1 MQALQTI
8 KKISAENLPPILV
21 LSGDDIGQFEWM
33 KEQLLKK
40 VGYDSS
46 DLNYS
51 YFDMKE
57 TAYSEVEL
65 DLVSLPFFADEK
77 IVILDHFVD
86 VTTAKK
92 RYLTDDE
99 LQSFEGYLSAP
110 LETTRLIVI
119 AEGKLDSKRRIVKLL
134 KRDAQLLEATELK
147 EQELRAHFAEEI
159 KSLGLAIDSQA
170 FDQLLIKSGF
180 DFSEIQKNLEFLKT
194 YKGASSITISD
205 IEEAIPKTLQDN
217 LFDLIQMIL
226 KKQIDPARSLVKD
239 LRLQGE
245 DEIKLLAILLS
256 QFRVYTQVKL
266 LKQEGRTESQ
276 IVSDLSELTGRK
288 VNPYQVKFALRDSR
302 GISLSYLEQA
312 ICLLIDTDFQ
322 MKSGTYEK
330 DYLFDLAL
338 LKLANP
344 SV

>member
-33 KEQLLKK
+33 KEQLFKK

-57 TAYSEVEL
+57 TAYAEVEL

-180 DFSEIQKNLEFLKT
+180 DFSEIQKNLEFLKN
-194 YKGASSITISD
+194 YKGSSSITISD

-226 KKQIDPARSLVKD
+226 KKQIDSARSLVKD

-256 QFRVYTQVKL
+256 QFRIYTQVKL

-330 DYLFDLAL
+330 DYLFDLAV

>member
-194 YKGASSITISD
+194 YKGASSITITD

-226 KKQIDPARSLVKD
+226 KKQIDSARSLVKD

-256 QFRVYTQVKL
+256 QFRIYTQVKL

-312 ICLLIDTDFQ
+312 LCLLIDTDFQ

-338 LKLANP
+338 LKLTNP

>member
-194 YKGASSITISD
+194 YKGASSITITD
-205 IEEAIPKTLQDN
+205 IEEAILKTLQDN

-226 KKQIDPARSLVKD
+226 KKQIDSARSLVKD

-256 QFRVYTQVKL
+256 QFRIYTQVKL

-302 GISLSYLEQA
+302 GISLAYLEQA

-330 DYLFDLAL
+330 DYLFDLAV

>member
-8 KKISAENLPPILV
+8 KKISAKNLPPILV

-110 LETTRLIVI
+110 LETTRLIVF

-134 KRDAQLLEATELK
+134 KRDAQVLEATELK
-147 EQELRAHFAEEI
+147 EPELRAHFTEEI
-159 KSLGLAIDSQA
+159 KSLELAIDSPA
-170 FDQLLIKSGF
+170 FEQLLIKSGF

>member
-119 AEGKLDSKRRIVKLL
+119 AEGELDSKRRIVKLL

-194 YKGASSITISD
+194 YKGASSITITD
-205 IEEAIPKTLQDN
+205 IEEAILKTLQDN

-226 KKQIDPARSLVKD
+226 KKQIDSARSLVKD

-256 QFRVYTQVKL
+256 QFRIYTQVKL

-330 DYLFDLAL
+330 DYLFDLAV

>member
-33 KEQLLKK
+33 KEQLFKK

-57 TAYSEVEL
+57 TAYAEVEL

-226 KKQIDPARSLVKD
+226 KKEIDSACSLVKD

-256 QFRVYTQVKL
+256 QFRIYTQVKL

-302 GISLSYLEQA
+302 GISLAYLEQA

-330 DYLFDLAL
+330 DYLFDLAV

>member
-194 YKGASSITISD
+194 YKGSSNITISD

-226 KKQIDPARSLVKD
+226 KKEIDSARSLVKD

-256 QFRVYTQVKL
+256 QFRIYTQVKL

-312 ICLLIDTDFQ
+312 ICLLINTDFQ

>member
-194 YKGASSITISD
+194 YKGASSITITD
-205 IEEAIPKTLQDN
+205 IEDAIPKTLQDN

-226 KKQIDPARSLVKD
+226 KKQIDSARSLVKD

-256 QFRVYTQVKL
+256 QFRIYTQVKL

-302 GISLSYLEQA
+302 GISLAYLEQA

-330 DYLFDLAL
+330 DYLFDLAV

>member
-33 KEQLLKK
+33 KEQLFKK

-57 TAYSEVEL
+57 TAYAEVEL

-194 YKGASSITISD
+194 YKGASSITITD
-205 IEEAIPKTLQDN
+205 IEEAILKTLQDN

-226 KKQIDPARSLVKD
+226 KKQIDSARSLVKD

-256 QFRVYTQVKL
+256 QFRIYTQVKL

-330 DYLFDLAL
+330 DYLFDLAV

>member
-194 YKGASSITISD
+194 YKGASSITITD

-226 KKQIDPARSLVKD
+226 KKEIDSARSLVKD

-256 QFRVYTQVKL
+256 QFRIYTQVKL

-312 ICLLIDTDFQ
+312 ICLLINTDFQ

>member
-33 KEQLLKK
+33 KEQLFKK

-57 TAYSEVEL
+57 TAYAEVEL

-147 EQELRAHFAEEI
+147 EQELRAHFTEEI

-180 DFSEIQKNLEFLKT
+180 DFSEIQKT

-226 KKQIDPARSLVKD
+226 KKEIDSARSLVKD

-256 QFRVYTQVKL
+256 QFRIYTQVKL

-302 GISLSYLEQA
+302 GISLAYLEQA

-330 DYLFDLAL
+330 DYLFDLAV

>member
-147 EQELRAHFAEEI
+147 EQELRAYFTEEI

-194 YKGASSITISD
+194 YKGASSITITD

-226 KKQIDPARSLVKD
+226 KKQIDSARSLVKD

-256 QFRVYTQVKL
+256 QFRIYTQVKL

>member
-194 YKGASSITISD
+194 YKGASSITITD

-226 KKQIDPARSLVKD
+226 KKQIDSARSLVKD

-256 QFRVYTQVKL
+256 QFRIYTQVKL

-312 ICLLIDTDFQ
+312 ICLLINTDFQ

>member
-57 TAYSEVEL
+57 TAYAEVEL

-194 YKGASSITISD
+194 YKGASSITITD

-226 KKQIDPARSLVKD
+226 KKQIDSARSLVKD

-256 QFRVYTQVKL
+256 QFRIYTQVKL

>member
-65 DLVSLPFFADEK
+65 DLVSLRFFADEK

-194 YKGASSITISD
+194 YKGASSITITD
-205 IEEAIPKTLQDN
+205 IEEAILKTLQDN

-226 KKQIDPARSLVKD
+226 KKQIDSARSLVKD

-256 QFRVYTQVKL
+256 QFRIYTQVKL

-330 DYLFDLAL
+330 DYLFDLAV

>member
-8 KKISAENLPPILV
+8 KKINAENLPPILV

-33 KEQLLKK
+33 KEQLFKK

-194 YKGASSITISD
+194 YKGASSITITD

-226 KKQIDPARSLVKD
+226 KKQIDSARSLVKD

-256 QFRVYTQVKL
+256 QFRIYTQVKL

-330 DYLFDLAL
+330 DYLFDLAV

>member
-77 IVILDHFVD
+77 IVILDHFVN

-194 YKGASSITISD
+194 YKGASSITITD

-226 KKQIDPARSLVKD
+226 KKQIDSARSLVKD

-256 QFRVYTQVKL
+256 QFRIYTQVKL

-312 ICLLIDTDFQ
+312 ICLLINTDFQ

>member
-33 KEQLLKK
+33 KEQLFKK

-194 YKGASSITISD
+194 YKGASSITITD

-226 KKQIDPARSLVKD
+226 KKQIDSARSLVKD

-256 QFRVYTQVKL
+256 QFRIYTQVKL

-302 GISLSYLEQA
+302 GISLNYLEQA

-330 DYLFDLAL
+330 DYLFDLAV

>member
-92 RYLTDDE
+92 RYMTDDE

-159 KSLGLAIDSQA
+159 KSLGLSIDSQA

-194 YKGASSITISD
+194 YKGASSITITD

-226 KKQIDPARSLVKD
+226 KKQIDSARSLVKD

-256 QFRVYTQVKL
+256 QFRIYTQVKL

-302 GISLSYLEQA
+302 GISLNYLEQA

-330 DYLFDLAL
+330 DYLFDLAV

>member
-226 KKQIDPARSLVKD
+226 KKEIDSARSLVKD

-256 QFRVYTQVKL
+256 QFRIYTQVKL

-302 GISLSYLEQA
+302 GISLAYLEQA

-330 DYLFDLAL
+330 DYLFDLAV

>member
-1 MQALQTI
+1 
-8 KKISAENLPPILV
+8 
-21 LSGDDIGQFEWM
+21 
-33 KEQLLKK
+33 
-40 VGYDSS
+40 
-46 DLNYS
+46 
-51 YFDMKE
+51 
-57 TAYSEVEL
+57 
-65 DLVSLPFFADEK
+65 
-77 IVILDHFVD
+77 

-194 YKGASSITISD
+194 YKGASSITITD

-226 KKQIDPARSLVKD
+226 KKQIDSARSLVKD

-256 QFRVYTQVKL
+256 QFRIYTQVKL

-302 GISLSYLEQA
+302 GISLNYLEQA

-330 DYLFDLAL
+330 DYLFDLAV

>member
-194 YKGASSITISD
+194 YKGASSITITD
-205 IEEAIPKTLQDN
+205 IEDAILKTLQDN

-226 KKQIDPARSLVKD
+226 KKQIDSARSLVKD

-256 QFRVYTQVKL
+256 QFRIYTQVKL

-330 DYLFDLAL
+330 DYLFDLAV

>member
-180 DFSEIQKNLEFLKT
+180 VFSEIQKNLEFLKT
-194 YKGASSITISD
+194 YKGASSITITD

-226 KKQIDPARSLVKD
+226 KKQIDSARSLVKD

-256 QFRVYTQVKL
+256 QFRIYTQVKL

-312 ICLLIDTDFQ
+312 ICLLINTDFQ

>member
-159 KSLGLAIDSQA
+159 KSLELAIDSQA

-194 YKGASSITISD
+194 YKGASSITITD

-226 KKQIDPARSLVKD
+226 KKEIDSARSLVKD

-256 QFRVYTQVKL
+256 QFRIYTQVKL

-302 GISLSYLEQA
+302 GLSLSYLEQA

-322 MKSGTYEK
+322 MKSETYEK

>member
-8 KKISAENLPPILV
+8 KKISAENLPPLLV

-194 YKGASSITISD
+194 YKGASSITITD
-205 IEEAIPKTLQDN
+205 IEEAILKTLQDN

-226 KKQIDPARSLVKD
+226 KKQIDSARSLVKD

-256 QFRVYTQVKL
+256 QFRIYTQVKL

-330 DYLFDLAL
+330 DYLFDLAV

>member
-194 YKGASSITISD
+194 YKGASSITITD
-205 IEEAIPKTLQDN
+205 IEEAILKTLQDN

-226 KKQIDPARSLVKD
+226 KKEIDSARSLVKD

-256 QFRVYTQVKL
+256 QFRIYTQVKL

-322 MKSGTYEK
+322 IKSGTYEK
-330 DYLFDLAL
+330 DYLFDLAV

>member
-33 KEQLLKK
+33 KEQLFKK

-134 KRDAQLLEATELK
+134 KRDAQLLEASELK

-194 YKGASSITISD
+194 YKGASSITITD
-205 IEEAIPKTLQDN
+205 IEEAILKTLQDN

-226 KKQIDPARSLVKD
+226 KKQIDSARSLVKD

-256 QFRVYTQVKL
+256 QFRIYTQVKL

-330 DYLFDLAL
+330 DYLFDLAV

>member
-33 KEQLLKK
+33 KEQLLKN

-194 YKGASSITISD
+194 YKGASSITITD

-226 KKQIDPARSLVKD
+226 KKQIDSARSLVKD

-256 QFRVYTQVKL
+256 QFRIYTQVKL

-302 GISLSYLEQA
+302 GISLNYLEQA

-330 DYLFDLAL
+330 DYLFDLAV

>member
-8 KKISAENLPPILV
+8 KKINAENLPPILV

-33 KEQLLKK
+33 KEQLFKK

-194 YKGASSITISD
+194 YKGASSITITD
-205 IEEAIPKTLQDN
+205 IEEAILKTLQDN

-226 KKQIDPARSLVKD
+226 KKQIDSARSLVKD

-256 QFRVYTQVKL
+256 QFRIYTQVKL

-276 IVSDLSELTGRK
+276 IVSGLSELTGRK

-302 GISLSYLEQA
+302 GISLAYLEQA

-330 DYLFDLAL
+330 DYLFDLTL

>member
-1 MQALQTI
+1 M
-8 KKISAENLPPILV
+8 
-21 LSGDDIGQFEWM
+21 
-33 KEQLLKK
+33 
-40 VGYDSS
+40 
-46 DLNYS
+46 
-51 YFDMKE
+51 
-57 TAYSEVEL
+57 
-65 DLVSLPFFADEK
+65 
-77 IVILDHFVD
+77 
-86 VTTAKK
+86 
-92 RYLTDDE
+92 
-99 LQSFEGYLSAP
+99 
-110 LETTRLIVI
+110 
-119 AEGKLDSKRRIVKLL
+119 
-134 KRDAQLLEATELK
+134 
-147 EQELRAHFAEEI
+147 
-159 KSLGLAIDSQA
+159 
-170 FDQLLIKSGF
+170 IKSGF

-226 KKQIDPARSLVKD
+226 KKEIDPARSLVKD

-256 QFRVYTQVKL
+256 QFRIYTQVKL

-276 IVSDLSELTGRK
+276 IVSDLSELSGRK

-302 GISLSYLEQA
+302 GISLAYLEQA

-330 DYLFDLAL
+330 DYLFDLAV

>member
-194 YKGASSITISD
+194 YKGASSITITD

-226 KKQIDPARSLVKD
+226 KKQIDSARSLVKD

-256 QFRVYTQVKL
+256 QFRIYTQVKL

-302 GISLSYLEQA
+302 GISLNYLEQA

>member
-40 VGYDSS
+40 IGYDSS

-57 TAYSEVEL
+57 TAYAEVEL

-92 RYLTDDE
+92 RYLSDDE
-99 LQSFEGYLSAP
+99 LQSFEDYLAAP

-147 EQELRAHFAEEI
+147 EQELRAHFTEEI
-159 KSLGLAIDSQA
+159 KSLGLSIDSQA

-226 KKQIDPARSLVKD
+226 KKQIDSARSLVKD

-245 DEIKLLAILLS
+245 DEIKLLAIL
-256 QFRVYTQVKL
+256 
-266 LKQEGRTESQ
+266 
-276 IVSDLSELTGRK
+276 
-288 VNPYQVKFALRDSR
+288 
-302 GISLSYLEQA
+302 
-312 ICLLIDTDFQ
+312 
-322 MKSGTYEK
+322 
-330 DYLFDLAL
+330 
-338 LKLANP
+338 
-344 SV
+344 

>member
-194 YKGASSITISD
+194 YKGASSITITD

-226 KKQIDPARSLVKD
+226 KKEIDPARSLVKD

-256 QFRVYTQVKL
+256 QFRIYTQVKL

-302 GISLSYLEQA
+302 GISLAYLEQA
-312 ICLLIDTDFQ
+312 ICLLINTDFQ

-330 DYLFDLAL
+330 DYLFDLAV

>member
-180 DFSEIQKNLEFLKT
+180 DFSEIQKNLEFLKN
-194 YKGASSITISD
+194 YKGSSSITISD

-256 QFRVYTQVKL
+256 QFRIYTQVKL

-312 ICLLIDTDFQ
+312 ICLLINTDFQ

>member
-194 YKGASSITISD
+194 YKGASSITITD

-226 KKQIDPARSLVKD
+226 KKQIDSARSLVKD

-256 QFRVYTQVKL
+256 QFRIYTQVKL

-312 ICLLIDTDFQ
+312 ICLLINTDFQ

-330 DYLFDLAL
+330 DYLFDLAV

>member
-33 KEQLLKK
+33 KEQLFKK

-57 TAYSEVEL
+57 TAYAEVEL

-226 KKQIDPARSLVKD
+226 KKQIDSARSLVKD

-256 QFRVYTQVKL
+256 QFRIYTQVKL

-312 ICLLIDTDFQ
+312 LCLLIDTDFQ

>member
-226 KKQIDPARSLVKD
+226 KKEIDPARSLVKD

-256 QFRVYTQVKL
+256 QFRIYTQVKL

-330 DYLFDLAL
+330 DYLFDLAV